1 MNTFIFWNFD
11 LTLNFEEIVFQNCWY
26 NHFIGLP
33 SPLSLLS
40 TFVNNWL
47 VPSHPFLLTQYV
59 NVLQLIIDTSAIP
72 KEKSHLISCLKRSA
86 TYKLTACPY
95 SEFFWSLFFRIWT
108 ECGEVLHISSYSFRM
123 RKNTEHK
130 NSEYDKVL
138 RSMSV
143 LGNPFPY
150 WRRVVGAAQIF
161 FH

>member
-1 MNTFIFWNFD
+1 MNTLIFWNFD

-95 SEFFWSLFFRIWT
+95 SEFFWSLFFRIWIEYRLNILEKLKIRT
-108 ECGEVLHISSYSFRM
+108 LFTQWLSLWKLAKV
-123 RKNTEHK
+123 RKLP
-130 NSEYDKVL
+130 KVWGINWAL
-138 RSMSV
+138 LKLLM
-143 LGNPFPY
+143 L
-150 WRRVVGAAQIF
+150 F
-161 FH
+161 FL